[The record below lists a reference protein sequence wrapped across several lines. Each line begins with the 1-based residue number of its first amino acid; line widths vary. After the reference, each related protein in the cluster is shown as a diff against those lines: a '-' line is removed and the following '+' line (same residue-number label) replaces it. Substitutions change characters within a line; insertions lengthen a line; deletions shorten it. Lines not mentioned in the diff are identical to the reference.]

1 MKKIM
6 RKIIQRTELIILGL
20 ILSSISGMAQNEGYV
35 MGSSSEETTGL
46 RLNLKRIN
54 TGSYV
59 AHGEKEQI
67 TPAKTKGLKK
77 ERHSFWK
84 RKKEKKIEPTFA
96 ETAKIT
102 AETAL
107 EASKKAEESVKK
119 STAIAE
125 TSLEVSKKAESVS
138 LEALNA
144 AKTAETVANRA
155 ITQTNEAIKIANEA
169 VATTNRAIDKIN
181 ELAEKLKEQK
191 KFEQKA
197 EEEKEKKSQTYQVK
211 KGDSLMKIALN
222 VYGDAS
228 LWKKLFAAN
237 RNKIKNPNFIYLGQV
252 LAVPK

>member
-1 MKKIM
+1 MKKIVLLG
-6 RKIIQRTELIILGL
+6 TSLILG
-20 ILSSISGMAQNEGYV
+20 IMFSSIPCMAGDGGYLV
-35 MGSSSEETTGL
+35 GGSSENMIIPNL
-46 RLNLKRIN
+46 DLKRIN